1 MHLKMS
7 RTWAA
12 SVNLLLFLIDRQ
24 RFLAWF
30 PGAVRGSE
38 MGSLEKIV
46 GIETLCRVFVC
57 RGNLMKAPE
66 REGSCRK
73 SVRTSSLQSA

>member
-12 SVNLLLFLIDRQ
+12 SVNLLLFLIDGQ
-24 RFLAWF
+24 QFLSWF
-30 PGAVRGSE
+30 PGAVWGSE

-46 GIETLCRVFVC
+46 GIETLCRLFFLQGEPNKST
-57 RGNLMKAPE
+57 RK
-66 REGSCRK
+66 EGQ
-73 SVRTSSLQSA
+73 L